1 MNSIMILQL
10 RIIIPYVKE
19 HMMRLN
25 LIIFLHNYINQ
36 IFKKQQRILK
46 FQKHKKK
53 NNKNN

>member
-1 MNSIMILQL
+1 MILQL